1 MASSAPRV
9 SRFESRL
16 TQKLL
21 FLIFKLSLQEIGRN
35 IIHLIQT
42 KPNPIHES
50 EDWPGPVTLGN
61 PKPLDCNIQG
71 IRFLPRGNF
80 YPLPCGVVG
89 RAQGTTLFV
98 KIRSVLGS
106 IPPGVTKKFLEWNR
120 GTSVEIGLWHLATL
134 ETHFPS
140 FQFHKELNLLWSSRV
155 F

>member
-1 MASSAPRV
+1 MQSSYMT
-9 SRFESRL
+9 RFQINVP
-16 TQKLL
+16 TQKYTVSLDTKIH
-21 FLIFKLSLQEIGRN
+21 FPIFKLSLQEIGRK

-106 IPPGVTKKFLEWNR
+106 IPPGVTKKNFLSGIEER
-120 GTSVEIGLWHLATL
+120 L
-134 ETHFPS
+134 
-140 FQFHKELNLLWSSRV
+140 
-155 F
+155 

>member
-1 MASSAPRV
+1 MIN
-9 SRFESRL
+9 
-16 TQKLL
+16 L
-21 FLIFKLSLQEIGRN
+21 FILFSEAISFTGF
-35 IIHLIQT
+35 IIS
-42 KPNPIHES
+42 IHES

-134 ETHFPS
+134 ECPG
-140 FQFHKELNLLWSSRV
+140 SSLA
-155 F
+155 